1 MHNWKDKVLRFPED
15 IVPPA
20 FMWRSE
26 TSGEEPGLESRSSV
40 IQSHYRQIRE
50 YLKQEGYGDLTRM
63 SDRLEIRQS
72 RLGERVSTFE
82 SRLLYLRAQQTA
94 FHDLY
99 GEIESSHGSSE
110 SGGSESQRETT
121 LGEALLDEDH
131 GLKLSTRSAWKLDVG
146 SDDGSKKALHG
157 AQITYRPPDEEAD
170 SDLQTLRTD
179 FDSADLYPSDA
190 LVFTG
195 DKTWEE
201 VFNQFEDRL
210 KALGEH
216 NSKVRRTCDLLGFRH
231 GIIETVL
238 YQAEAFGSVAELTDE
253 KAEELAS
260 QSGPGR
266 PSRLNDPRRVLDTL
280 NAVCEW
286 IDGDPPPHF
295 RTRTNDEGLANFV
308 AQKVHLSVGGARSYL
323 MEIFPQLER
332 EYDLPVPS
340 LESKTD
346 GRAYI
351 EKADG
356 IRRLRDE
363 YRRQV
368 VSKNLFR

>member
-1 MHNWKDKVLRFPED
+1 MNWQDEVLRFPED

-26 TSGEEPGLESRSSV
+26 TSGEESGLESRSSV
-40 IQSHYRQIRE
+40 IQSHYEQIRE
-50 YLKQEGYGDLTRM
+50 YLEEEGYGDLTRM
-63 SDRLEIRQS
+63 SDRLKTRQS
-72 RLGERVSTFE
+72 RLEERVSTWE
-82 SRLLYLRAQQTA
+82 SRLLYLRTQQTA
-94 FHDLY
+94 FHNLY
-99 GEIESSHGSSE
+99 SEIESALGSPESE
-110 SGGSESQRETT
+110 VSESQRETT
-121 LGEALLDEDH
+121 LGQTLLDEDH
-131 GLKLSTRSAWKLDVG
+131 GLELSTSSGWSLDMG
-146 SDDGSKKALHG
+146 KDDGTGKARHSMRI
-157 AQITYRPPDEEAD
+157 AYRPSEEEID
-170 SDLQTLRTD
+170 PDLQTLRAN

-195 DKTWEE
+195 DRTWEE
-201 VFNQFEDRL
+201 VFDQFENRL
-210 KALGEH
+210 KALGERK
-216 NSKVRRTCDLLGFRH
+216 SKVRRTCDLLSFRH

-238 YQAEAFGSVAELTDE
+238 YQAEVFGFVAELADD

-266 PSRLNDPRRVLDTL
+266 PSRLNDPKRVLDTL

-286 IDGDPPPHF
+286 VDGDPPPHF
-295 RTRTNDEGLANFV
+295 RTRANDEGLANFV
-308 AQKVHLSVGGARSYL
+308 AQKIHLSVDGARSYV
-323 MEIFPQLER
+323 MEVFRQLER
-332 EYDLPVPS
+332 EYDLPVPN

-363 YRRQV
+363 YRQQV
-368 VSKNLFR
+368 MSKNYFR